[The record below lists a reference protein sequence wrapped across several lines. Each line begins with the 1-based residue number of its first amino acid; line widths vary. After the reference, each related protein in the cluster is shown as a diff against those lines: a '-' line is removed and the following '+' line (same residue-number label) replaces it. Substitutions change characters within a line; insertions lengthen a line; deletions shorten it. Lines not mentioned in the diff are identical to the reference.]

1 MDSLGQ
7 NGLALAQACQYFA
20 SSPDLPSSLSRFSS
34 SAVAFTATTVKPV
47 KDLADDK
54 EVYGARIATERDIR
68 VA

>member
-1 MDSLGQ
+1 
-7 NGLALAQACQYFA
+7 
-20 SSPDLPSSLSRFSS
+20 LPSSLSRFSS
-34 SAVAFTATTVKPV
+34 GAVAFTAITFKKD